1 MKKNKKLKE
10 TDAYTRTQS
19 NKIRYLYTHTI
30 YQFIILTPRFS
41 LSYFNISHLRVIYK
55 HQIYKH

>member
-19 NKIRYLYTHTI
+19 NKIRYRYTYTI
-30 YQFIILTPRFS
+30 Y
-41 LSYFNISHLRVIYK
+41 
-55 HQIYKH
+55 